1 MGKAEVVVEV
11 EEASRRTSRRK
22 ISTLRQ
28 EIINFSAKVTENPC
42 LDPATL
48 LAVPKISIENRRKV
62 KWDSYKRGSGIIN

>member
-28 EIINFSAKVTENPC
+28 DIIKTFQLK
-42 LDPATL
+42 
-48 LAVPKISIENRRKV
+48 
-62 KWDSYKRGSGIIN
+62 